1 MNQNYKYPNK
11 IKENSPKE
19 KSHYTILSLS
29 NIRKR
34 YNTLKT
40 KAPYSEQIQ
49 SKYNTK
55 YQINTYN
62 PLSMQNY
69 QRNKETSPRK
79 KNHLSIYISDMNK
92 TLNNKSNIQRA
103 NIKQSN
109 DKKLYQLPSR
119 LNSKN
124 NNKSYICEK
133 FSYNKKEHIIIK
145 TTKDLNKKNSNN
157 KHNILYKILNFK
169 KKD

>member
-1 MNQNYKYPNK
+1 MKQNYKYPNK

-69 QRNKETSPRK
+69 RLNKEKSPRK
-79 KNHLSIYISDMNK
+79 KNHLSISISDMSK
-92 TLNNKSNIQRA
+92 TLNNKF
-103 NIKQSN
+103 NIKQ
-109 DKKLYQLPSR
+109 
-119 LNSKN
+119 
-124 NNKSYICEK
+124 
-133 FSYNKKEHIIIK
+133 
-145 TTKDLNKKNSNN
+145 
-157 KHNILYKILNFK
+157 
-169 KKD
+169 